1 MDITYITTSYRDA
14 EYLNACNRSVLEQ
27 INVRTQ
33 HLIVIDGYESSAL
46 DKFRQMKR
54 NCQRTTIIE
63 NTSNKGKSACVNQ
76 AINACQSRYIG
87 LLDADDIFP
96 EKSLV
101 QLAHLNQNQNTAVV
115 GCSYEL

>member
-1 MDITYITTSYRDA
+1 MLLWTSLTSQHHIVA

-54 NCQRTTIIE
+54 NPTHNNNR
-63 NTSNKGKSACVNQ
+63 NTSNKGKSAWL
-76 AINACQSRYIG
+76 IK
-87 LLDADDIFP
+87 LLMPANHDILDFR
-96 EKSLV
+96 
-101 QLAHLNQNQNTAVV
+101 
-115 GCSYEL
+115 C